1 MIEDP
6 NEAYK
11 RGYRDGY
18 SDGIED
24 SKKKREWPNRYPRPW
39 NFPDN
44 PWPHPRMNVPKCP
57 KCGIDITG
65 PMCYCCQEPSC
76 PIQPKATF

>member
-18 SDGIED
+18 ADGVED
-24 SKKKREWPNRYPRPW
+24 FKKKEWPNRYPRPW
-39 NFPDN
+39 DFPDN
-44 PWPHPRMNVPKCP
+44 PWPYPRNSRCP
-57 KCGIDITG
+57 KCGIDVTG
-65 PMCYCCQEPSC
+65 PMCYSC
-76 PIQPKATF
+76 PDSSCPFQPKATF